1 MSAQTIRNALGVLQ
15 EDPDS
20 EQAWTDL
27 GATFG
32 NAQALSDLSPEI
44 SREDLGSLL
53 EAARRAHELRREYE
67 AVSRLLQWEVEVAK
81 GTDREAPLVAE
92 QARILDEEL
101 LDDEGSSLAYMHL
114 LELRPGERAAVD
126 ALDRAEGKRAKWF
139 EIVKRYVDEAKGTK
153 DPAFKSSLF
162 VTGAE
167 AAYRYGRPQLQG
179 EGTKGQKK
187 LEALEG
193 EIVTGAKKALDIDPK
208 NRRAALLLERVY
220 RQRGEYTLVAEV
232 LEQLARESAIK
243 EEKSAAY
250 LRLARVY
257 SKRLGDTEGAMK
269 AYAAVVDVAPGN
281 GEATSA
287 LVDRFTEREEWDS
300 LVSLYEDQLAVASF
314 APGQEAGT
322 LLQIAMVHWKMRER
336 ADSAEPYFARLRRL
350 EPAHP
355 QMLTFF
361 RQWCNER
368 GEFGRLTQ
376 ILTDAQRVLTDGP
389 TRATIVAELAQ
400 LAEDGANATRA
411 IEQWRSLL
419 RQDPNNKEARHAL
432 KRLYRQTGGW
442 NALADLLRG
451 DLEKIGIEDKE
462 ARLPILREIAAIYR
476 NDLKNDSALVTVL
489 SQISTLDPEDKD
501 AARELARVYA
511 ALGRWR
517 EMLATQ
523 ARVAELETDV
533 GARTEIYREV
543 ARRWLE
549 QFSNM
554 QNAVDAYEKL
564 LEASPDDR
572 EANQKLRELYTKRRA
587 YKPLYDLLARQV
599 ERIGAAEDARRAEAA
614 DGSRDADGAENAD
627 DAGGEELTGEELADA
642 DLAEADLV
650 DEELA
655 DAGEERRA
663 LWLEMAKLA
672 ADRLDRGADAV
683 VAYKKVLA
691 EDPSSQAALDA
702 LEKLADREKDY
713 ATVAEV
719 LERRVELATRAPGG
733 TQTQLAILQ
742 KLGSIYA
749 DRLHDHQGSMR
760 AWRRVLDLSPG
771 HPKALRVLRD
781 TFLAAGDYDGL
792 TELYATTEDFE
803 GLAEV
808 LSSAAD
814 RTGEADA
821 KVELSYRAADVY
833 VDRLRAPERAFR
845 AYERVLGVKPD
856 DKRAAAALVPL
867 YEREEKWARLPPLYE
882 VLLQHAATDDEKLE
896 LLHKLAQITG
906 HNLQDRAGS
915 FAYARRAYQLDP
927 DRTGALETFENATR
941 SSGEWEAFVDAL
953 NARLKDDGPRAPL
966 DATRRVL
973 RSKIADVY
981 ALELGRI
988 DDAISGYR
996 SLVEDTPDDEETV
1009 GALDRLLRSESRR
1022 DDLRWLFEHRVARAN
1037 TSWKIHLYNEWAL
1050 LEEDVFNAP
1059 EQAVFIYRKIL
1070 DLVPQHGGALRSL
1083 ARLLRAAGDAHG
1095 AAEALEKDRDQRD
1108 GVERA
1113 QREVELARLY
1123 MTSLKRPLD
1132 ALAAAQRALDIVPHP
1147 PPGSAHG
1154 SGTPEYRGAVEV
1166 IEELLHVPETRG
1178 RAAVLL
1184 EAHYDQTGNAQQQAE
1199 VLEVMIA
1206 TAAAKKDRIA
1216 LYSRLADVYEGKVS
1230 AVTTAFDVIARAA
1243 SEFPMEL
1250 ELWDRL
1256 AVLSNRTHRAQ
1267 QFVHAIVEAVP
1278 PTGNTGLPES
1288 VEMDLAERAATLYDE
1303 MLGDIVS
1310 AQPYLERIL
1319 GRDPSNER
1327 AFGRLKQIL
1336 TTLERWEEL
1345 EHLYERA
1352 ISAAPDLARRAD
1364 LLADVALVAEE
1375 ITGDRPKAIAYYERI
1390 LQLEPNHDQTVRAL
1404 DSLYSNEERW
1414 TSLAELLRGRLPVAS
1429 LDEAVALKLRLG
1441 ALYTARLED
1450 PATAI
1455 GFLEDVLHADPANRE
1470 ARDLTEKCLDVPEL
1484 RPRAATI
1491 LEQVYVALD
1500 APRDLVRILEVR
1512 LETAGTIEERRE
1524 LLRRI
1529 AELRDDRL
1537 QEGAF
1542 DVYARLVP
1550 IAPDDVEA
1558 RAGLLTLAKKLGAFE
1573 EAARVLAESA
1583 EAANVPQPRAQI
1595 LSELAQLLERQLGDS
1610 QRAEEVYRQVL
1621 VIGPDDTEL
1630 ALPIARSLERIYAA
1644 SGRTRD
1650 LAEILRTEVK
1660 LEEDAA
1666 ARREIQG
1673 RLGELCETSLDDPKG
1688 AIDAWRA
1695 RLDDDPLDGAALGAL
1710 DRLYERTQEWRALV
1724 DILRARERHVDEPQ
1738 VRRQFMERV
1747 ASTLADRLSDVPE
1760 AILAYRALVD
1770 EFGPDEGA
1778 LSALERLYEAAERWP
1793 DLAETIE
1800 SRLAIADGE
1809 ESRLALLAKLG
1820 AVRRERL
1827 DEVPQ
1832 AIEAFRQALMIDA
1845 AHAPSRTALESLLDH
1860 PDVRREVAG
1869 ILRPL
1874 YEADGQEESLLR
1886 VIDIEAEYAEE
1897 PEARL
1902 QLYREAARAAEAT
1915 LGDSRR
1921 AFGYSLRALR
1931 EAESPDEFL
1940 PWLERAERLA
1950 QAVDAYPELVALL
1963 REVTPEL
1970 LDGDLQLK
1978 VTLRVAALLR
1988 DALSDKAGA
1997 RDHYVRALEL
2007 RGDDRTALEA
2017 LETLYEE
2024 AENPTA
2030 LLDILRRRAEV
2041 AEDDSEKKRILFK
2054 QARLSDETLNDP
2066 ASAIDT
2072 YRQIHDSYQDDTAF
2086 AALERL
2092 FTTTE
2097 RWDDLIS
2104 LYEGRIGKGP
2114 PGEVK
2119 AGLHHKLGQVFE
2131 VRLGDHHRA
2140 FDQYEEALS
2149 FDGRHAAT
2157 VTSLEGLMAD
2167 RAHAAR
2173 AAEMLEH
2180 VYLARLDWR
2189 RVMTTLEARLDVSE
2203 DPDEKRQI
2211 LRRLAGLHEEQEEN
2225 YPAALETTAK
2235 LLAED
2240 LTDEPTWH
2248 ELERLARVANAEARL
2263 AEIYATELGKVTAD
2277 EPATAKLAGRTGQLF
2292 EQLGDSERALS
2303 FYRRAHAYAPEE
2315 DDASF
2320 ESIDRILRET
2330 GQPEARVDLYRS
2342 ALEYREEPAAR
2353 LSTLHAIAELQEREL
2368 QNDDLAI
2375 ETYRQAL
2382 DVEETDVASLEA
2394 LARLFDRRGRYS
2406 DLAELTRKR
2415 AEHSA
2420 LPEDEAK
2427 FRIVLGKL
2435 LQEKLGDTAS
2445 AIDEYESVV
2454 ELGSA
2459 TAAAREAVAALESL
2473 VADPEHKAHVV
2484 DILRPIYERADD
2496 WRHLISVNE
2505 ERLGIADD
2513 DSERVA
2519 ILRETS
2525 RLWETRGRDANK
2537 AFDSVRD
2544 AFVLDP
2550 DDGDTRTELDRLS
2563 GVTLRW
2569 DDLASAY
2576 QRGIERT
2583 SGVAEKE
2590 LLGALARLH
2599 NEKRDDPRA
2608 ALDAYD
2614 RLFRADETD
2623 IEPLENMDEL
2633 ATLLADWAMLE
2644 RVLGKRAELTTDDEE
2659 RASTWRRIG
2668 EVRRDMLEDALG
2680 AIDAFEHALD
2690 LEPDSAF
2697 TMDRLIELYEAKN
2710 DPARLIHLYR
2720 RRVELCSDDE
2730 ADLKFQLYVDAANRY
2745 EFGLS
2750 DRREAI
2756 ELLNEALDVRPSDAE
2771 VVRRLDKL
2779 YTAEKMWPELLDN
2792 LRLQVTQAEDEA
2804 GGRTLRK
2811 RIGALLAHELD
2822 DAPQALGA
2830 YREVL
2835 ESGEFDEEAAGAI
2848 RELGETREELR
2859 GEAAAALEPV
2869 LRGAGRNEELAF
2881 VLEMRLRAETEPFER
2896 TRTLR
2901 AIAEVAEQK
2910 LDDLERAE
2918 AALLRALSEAPEDA
2932 ELHAEIERVCERAAS
2947 TSGRKGESW
2956 QRYADALSERAGS
2969 LFDAT
2974 VATDLFM
2981 RLGKVAEEKLA
2992 DDARAARAF
3001 VSAAEQSG
3009 DNEAVLSALDRLFAR
3024 LGDARALAD
3033 VLERR
3038 IAVEAGA
3045 EAQADLYH
3053 RLATLQI
3060 REFEEPS
3067 KGLST
3072 LRLAVEQ
3079 VPEHAP
3085 SRDAMEQ
3092 LLERDTLFE
3101 EAFEALESVYRSLG
3115 RTDDLARLYE
3125 RKVTRA
3131 AGVRERAR
3139 ARLDLARVL
3148 EIDAHDA
3155 LGAQRVLE
3163 AALVDDLTDVDVL
3176 SEAERLAGSGAG
3188 NGFGSLSEA
3197 LAQALANA
3205 KDVPTHTSADLW
3217 GRLATWRRDE
3227 LKDAAGAEQA
3237 FAQALS
3243 LEPENVEVLRALED
3257 LRRAPGRER
3266 DLVETLRT
3274 RARLEPD
3281 VQLLG
3286 DLLREAKEI
3295 AESKLDDAALAEST
3309 LRDWLA
3315 EDEVN
3320 LWALAELTK
3329 LRERAGD
3336 HKEVIELLLRCA
3348 EIEADGP
3355 RIAALKHRAAQVMT
3369 EKAGDVPGA
3378 IKLYEELRE
3387 DDPTDSVASSKLRE
3401 LYAQAG
3407 RTEDLARLL
3416 QDLVDAAEG
3425 PEQRTLLRLDLSKLE
3440 MDLDRTTD
3448 AIDTLRAILDEVP
3461 AHGEA
3466 VLVLSTLFERTGQD
3480 EELAELLNTQIERA
3494 ERDQDAAKEL
3504 ALKVRLGE
3512 VFETRLK
3519 DTPRAIATFEGVLE
3533 REPEHRAALEAVARL
3548 AESRSE
3554 WERASAA
3561 LTTLTRVVPD
3571 EGGVKF
3577 ALRLANARA
3586 KLGDEEGAPAALR
3599 RALEMQPS
3607 NEEAREQLRALYE
3620 RRKNWSELAA
3630 LLVVDAELVAKE
3642 HPDVVMPPA
3651 DVSGGVA
3658 SGRITTV
3665 PTGRASAR
3673 PGTMSS
3679 HASQVPP
3686 PLTGAR
3692 ADYVRL
3698 LRRAAE
3704 IHIRERGSSTDAVP
3718 LLEQL
3723 AKTAP
3728 SDRELLLL
3736 LCDAYTAAGRER
3748 DATQVLEKVI
3758 HSYGAKRSKELSV
3771 YHHRLGKALASLGD
3785 KDVALVQFDMAFKID
3800 PGSVNVLRDLGVL
3813 ALETNDLD
3821 RAQKTFRALLLQ
3833 RLDGSTGI
3841 SKGEV
3846 FYYLGEI
3853 SAKQGDRAK
3862 AVQML
3867 ERAIENEPS
3876 LDRAKAKL
3884 EELKG

>member
-15 EDPDS
+15 EDPDNGR
-20 EQAWTDL
+20 AWADL
-27 GATFG
+27 GEAVGYSRQSGISQPPEGVPPESSELSKEELAT
-32 NAQALSDLSPEI
+32 
-44 SREDLGSLL
+44 LL
-53 EAARRAHELRREYE
+53 EGARRAHELRREYE
-67 AVSRLLQWEVEVAK
+67 AVARLLQWEVEIAK
-81 GTDREAPLVAE
+81 GTEREAALVAE
-92 QARILDEEL
+92 LARVLDEEL

-114 LELRPGERAAVD
+114 LELRPGERTATE
-126 ALDRAEGKRAKWF
+126 ALDRAEGKRTKWF
-139 EIVKRYVDEAKGTK
+139 EIVKRYVDEAKSTK

-179 EGTKGQKK
+179 EGQKGQKK

-193 EIVTGAKKALDIDPK
+193 EIVTGLKKALDIDPK
-208 NRRAALLLERVY
+208 NRRAAILLERVY
-220 RQRGEYTLVAEV
+220 RQRGEHAKVAEV
-232 LEQLARESAIK
+232 LDQLARESTIK

-257 SKRLGDTEGAMK
+257 AKRLDDPEK
-269 AYAAVVDVAPGN
+269 AIQAYQAVVDIAPGN
-281 GEATSA
+281 VEATAA
-287 LVDRFTEREEWDS
+287 LVDRFTERKEWDN
-300 LVSLYEDQLAVASF
+300 LVGLYEDQLAAGSF
-314 APGQEAGT
+314 APGQEAGI
-322 LLQIAMVHWKMRER
+322 LLQIAMVHWKMREKTD
-336 ADSAEPYFARLRRL
+336 AAEPYFTRLRKI

-361 RQWCNER
+361 RQWCAEK
-368 GEFGRLTQ
+368 GEIGRLTQ

-389 TRATIVAELAQ
+389 TRATLVAELAQ

-419 RQDPNNKEARHAL
+419 RQDPNNKEARAAL

-451 DLEKIGIEDKE
+451 DLEKVGVEDKE
-462 ARLPILREIAAIYR
+462 ARLPILRDIAAIYR

-489 SQISTLDPEDKD
+489 SQISTLDPTDKD

-564 LEASPDDR
+564 LDASPDDR

-599 ERIGAAEDARRAEAA
+599 ERMEAAPAEAPAPAAEGE
-614 DGSRDADGAENAD
+614 
-627 DAGGEELTGEELADA
+627 DAGEGASA
-642 DLAEADLV
+642 AA
-650 DEELA
+650 
-655 DAGEERRA
+655 AGEERRA

-672 ADRLDRGADAV
+672 ADRLDRGPDAV
-683 VAYKKVLA
+683 IAYKKVLA
-691 EDPSSQAALDA
+691 EEPSSQVALDA

-719 LERRVELATRAPGG
+719 LERRVELAAGTPGG

-749 DRLHDHQGSMR
+749 DRLHDPKGSMR

-781 TFLAAGDYDGL
+781 TFLANADYDGL

-814 RTGEADA
+814 RTPDPDA
-821 KVELSYRAADVY
+821 KIELSYRAADVY

-845 AYERVLGVKPD
+845 AYERVLGVRPD

-882 VLLQHAATDDEKLE
+882 VLLRHAEEREEKLA
-896 LLHKLAQITG
+896 LLHKLAHITG
-906 HNLQDRAGS
+906 HNLSDRAGS
-915 FAYARRAYQLDP
+915 FAYARRAYELDP
-927 DRTGALETFENATR
+927 GREGALGTFEKATR
-941 SSGEWEAFVDAL
+941 ASGEWAAFVEAL
-953 NARLKDDGPRAPL
+953 NARLKDTKLGPSVTPEEL
-966 DATRRVL
+966 DARRTL
-973 RSKIADVY
+973 RSKIAEVY
-981 ALELGRI
+981 ALELGRV
-988 DDAISGYR
+988 DDAIVAYR
-996 SLVEDTPDDEETV
+996 SLVEDNPDDEEIV
-1009 GALDRLLRSESRR
+1009 GSLDRLLRSESRR
-1022 DDLRWLFEHRVARAN
+1022 DDLRWLFEHRVSRAN
-1037 TSWKIHLYNEWAL
+1037 TSWKIHLYAEWAT
-1050 LEEDVFNAP
+1050 LEEDVFGDP
-1059 EQAVFIYRKIL
+1059 DQAIAIYRKIL
-1070 DLVPQHGGALRSL
+1070 ELVPQHGTALRSL
-1083 ARLLRAAGDAHG
+1083 ARLLRAQGDPAG
-1095 AAEALEKDRDQRD
+1095 AAEALEKDRDQRE
-1108 GVERA
+1108 GMERA

-1123 MTSLKRPLD
+1123 MTELKRPLD
-1132 ALAAAQRALDIVPHP
+1132 ALAAGQRALDLVPRP
-1147 PPGSAHG
+1147 PPGSPAG
-1154 SGTPEYRGAVEV
+1154 SGSAEYRGAVEV

-1184 EAHYDQTGNAQQQAE
+1184 EAHYDETGNAQQQAE

-1216 LYSRLADVYEGKVS
+1216 LYSRLADVYEGKVG
-1230 AVTTAFDVIARAA
+1230 AATTAFDVIARAA

-1256 AVLSNRTHRAQ
+1256 AVLSNRTHRAHH
-1267 QFVHAIVEAVP
+1267 FVSAIVEAVP
-1278 PTGNTGLPES
+1278 PLGETGLPET

-1319 GRDPSNER
+1319 TRDPGNER
-1327 AFGRLKQIL
+1327 AFARLKQIL

-1345 EHLYERA
+1345 EGLYERA
-1352 ISAAPDLARRAD
+1352 ISAAPDLNRRAD

-1390 LQLEPNHDQTVRAL
+1390 LQLEPNHEQTVRAL
-1404 DSLYSNEERW
+1404 DSLYSGEERW
-1414 TSLAELLRGRLPVAS
+1414 TSLAALLQNRLPTAS

-1441 ALYTARLED
+1441 SLYISRLED

-1455 GFLEDVLHADPANRE
+1455 GFLEDVLQADPTNRE
-1470 ARDLTEKCLDVPEL
+1470 ARDLTEKCLTVPGL
-1484 RPRAATI
+1484 RPRAASI
-1491 LEQVYVALD
+1491 LEQVYIALD

-1512 LETAGTIEERRE
+1512 LETASMLEERRE

-1583 EAANVPQPRAQI
+1583 DAAGVPQPRAQI
-1595 LSELAQLLERQLGDS
+1595 LSELAQLLERHLGDAE
-1610 QRAEEVYRQVL
+1610 RAEAVYRQVL

-1660 LEEDAA
+1660 LEEDPA

-1695 RLDDDPLDGAALGAL
+1695 RLDDDPLDSAALGAL
-1710 DRLYERTQEWRALV
+1710 DRLYERTGEWRALV
-1724 DILRARERHVDEPQ
+1724 EILRARERQVGDAPQ
-1738 VRRQFMERV
+1738 RRRFMERV

-1770 EFGPDEGA
+1770 EFGPDDGA
-1778 LSALERLYEAAERWP
+1778 LSALERLYETAERWP

-1800 SRLAIADGE
+1800 ARLSIADGE
-1809 ESRLALLAKLG
+1809 ESRLGLLAKLG

-1832 AIEAFRQALMIDA
+1832 AIEAFRQALMIEA
-1845 AHAPSRTALESLLDH
+1845 THAPSRTALEGLLEH

-1897 PEARL
+1897 REARL
-1902 QLYREAARAAEAT
+1902 GLYREAARAAEVT
-1915 LGDSRR
+1915 LGDPRR

-1931 EAESPDEFL
+1931 EAESAEEFL

-1950 QAVDAYPELVALL
+1950 QAVGAYGELVDLL
-1963 REVTPEL
+1963 RLVVPDL
-1970 LDGDLQLK
+1970 VDGDLQVT
-1978 VTLRVAALLR
+1978 VTLKIASLLR
-1988 DALSDKAGA
+1988 DALADKAGA
-1997 RDHYVRALEL
+1997 RSYYVRALEL

-2017 LETLYEE
+2017 LEALYEE
-2024 AENPTA
+2024 ANDPTS
-2030 LLDILRRRAEV
+2030 LLEILRRRAEV
-2041 AEDDSEKKRILFK
+2041 ADDDSERRRILFK
-2054 QARLSDETLNDP
+2054 QARLSDETLHDP
-2066 ASAIDT
+2066 TGAIDT
-2072 YRQIHDSYQDDTAF
+2072 YRLIHDAYQDDTAF
-2086 AALERL
+2086 LALERL
-2092 FTTTE
+2092 YTATE

-2104 LYEGRIGKGP
+2104 LYEGRIAKGP

-2119 AGLHHKLGQVFE
+2119 AGLHHKLGE
-2131 VRLGDHHRA
+2131 VYETRLGEHHRA
-2140 FDQYEEALS
+2140 FDQYEAALS
-2149 FDGRHAAT
+2149 FDSRHPAT
-2157 VTSLEGLMAD
+2157 VASLEGLMGD

-2180 VYLARLDWR
+2180 VYLARHDWR
-2189 RVMTTLEARLDVSE
+2189 RVMATLEARLDVSE
-2203 DPDEKRQI
+2203 DPDEKRQL
-2211 LRRLAGLHEEQEEN
+2211 LRRLAGLHEEQAEN

-2248 ELERLARVANAEARL
+2248 ELDRLARVANAEARL

-2277 EPATAKLAGRTGQLF
+2277 EPATAKLARRTGQLY
-2292 EQLGDSERALS
+2292 EQLGDTDRALS
-2303 FYRRAHAYAPEE
+2303 FYRRAHAFAPEE
-2315 DDASF
+2315 DDVSF

-2330 GQPEARVDLYRS
+2330 GQSQARVDLYRS
-2342 ALEYREEPAAR
+2342 ALEYREDPAAR
-2353 LSTLHAIAELQEREL
+2353 LATLHTIARLQEIELQS
-2368 QNDDLAI
+2368 DDLAI
-2375 ETYRQAL
+2375 ETYGQAL
-2382 DVEETDVASLEA
+2382 EVEETDVTSLEA
-2394 LARLFDRRGRYS
+2394 LARLYDRRGRYG
-2406 DLAELTRKR
+2406 DLADLTRRR

-2420 LPEDEAK
+2420 LPDDEAK

-2435 LQEKLGDTAS
+2435 LQEKLHDTAS
-2445 AIDEYESVV
+2445 AIDEYETVV
-2454 ELGSA
+2454 ELAPG
-2459 TAAAREAVAALESL
+2459 TAAANEAIAALEAL
-2473 VADPEHKAHVV
+2473 IADPEHKAHVV

-2496 WRHLISVNE
+2496 WRHLVSVNL

-2519 ILRETS
+2519 ILRETA
-2525 RLWETRGRDANK
+2525 RLWETRGRDPNQ

-2550 DDGDTRTELDRLS
+2550 DDGDTRAELDRLAE
-2563 GVTLRW
+2563 VTSRW
-2569 DDLASAY
+2569 DHLANAY

-2583 SGVAEKE
+2583 SGITEKE

-2599 NEKRDDPRA
+2599 NERRDDPRA

-2623 IEPLENMDEL
+2623 IEPLEQMDEL
-2633 ATLLADWAMLE
+2633 ATLLADWTMLE
-2644 RVLGKRAELTTDDEE
+2644 RVLRKRAELTTDDER

-2668 EVRRDMLEDALG
+2668 EVRRDMLEDAAG
-2680 AIDAFEHALD
+2680 SIDAFEHALE
-2690 LEPDSAF
+2690 LEPDNAF

-2710 DPARLIHLYR
+2710 DPARLINLYR
-2720 RRVELCSDDE
+2720 RRVELCTDDE
-2730 ADLKFQLYVDAANRY
+2730 ADLKFQLYIDAANGY
-2745 EFGLS
+2745 EFGLH

-2756 ELLNEALDVRPSDAE
+2756 EVLDLALSVRPGDVD

-2779 YTAEKMWPELLDN
+2779 YTAEKMWHELLEN
-2792 LRLQVTQAEDEA
+2792 LRQQVVMTEDEA
-2804 GGRTLRK
+2804 EGRTLRK

-2822 DAPQALGA
+2822 DAPQALTA

-2835 ESGEFDEEAAGAI
+2835 EGGAFDEEAAKAI
-2848 RELGETREELR
+2848 RELGEGRDELR
-2859 GEAAAALEPV
+2859 GEAADALEPV
-2869 LRGAGRNEELAF
+2869 LRKAERHEELLQ
-2881 VLEMRLRAETEPFER
+2881 VLEMRLRSQIEPSER
-2896 TRTLR
+2896 TQTLR

-2932 ELHAEIERVCERAAS
+2932 SLHAEIERICGRGVAAAGKKS
-2947 TSGRKGESW
+2947 ESW

-2969 LFDAT
+2969 LFDAN

-2981 RLGKVAEEKLA
+2981 RLGRVAEEKLV
-2992 DDARAARAF
+2992 DDARAARAY

-3009 DNEAVLSALDRLFAR
+3009 DNEAVLSALDRLFGR

-3038 IAVEAGA
+3038 IAVEATPG
-3045 EAQADLYH
+3045 AQADLYH

-3079 VPEHAP
+3079 VPDHGP
-3085 SRDAMEQ
+3085 SRDAMEA
-3092 LLERDTLFE
+3092 LLEKGDLFD
-3101 EAFEALESVYRSLG
+3101 EAFEALESVYRTLG
-3115 RTDDLARLYE
+3115 RTSDLARLYE

-3131 AGVRERAR
+3131 PGVRERSR

-3148 EIDAHDA
+3148 EIDAKDL

-3176 SEAERLAGSGAG
+3176 SEAERIAGSPGG
-3188 NGFGSLSEA
+3188 NGFGSLTEA
-3197 LAQALANA
+3197 LAQALVASENKPA
-3205 KDVPTHTSADLW
+3205 KDVPTHTAAELW
-3217 GRLATWRRDE
+3217 VRLGTWRRDE
-3227 LKDAAGAEQA
+3227 LKTLEVAEEA
-3237 FAQALS
+3237 FVKALS
-3243 LEPENVEVLRALED
+3243 LEPENVDVLRALED

-3274 RARLEPD
+3274 RARLETD
-3281 VQLLG
+3281 LQLLG
-3286 DLLREAKEI
+3286 ELLREAKEI
-3295 AESKLDDAALAEST
+3295 AETKLDDPALAESA
-3309 LRDWLA
+3309 LRDWLT
-3315 EDEVN
+3315 EDEGN
-3320 LWALAELTK
+3320 LWALEELTK

-3336 HKEVIELLLRCA
+3336 HKEVIELLLRRS
-3348 EIEADGP
+3348 EMEADGP
-3355 RIAALKHRAAQVMT
+3355 KIASLKHRAAEVMT
-3369 EKAGDVPGA
+3369 SKAGDIAGA
-3378 IKLYEELRE
+3378 IKLYEELR
-3387 DDPTDSVASSKLRE
+3387 DSDPTDAAASSKLRE

-3407 RTEDLARLL
+3407 RSGDLARLL
-3416 QDLVDAAEG
+3416 QDLIDAAES

-3440 MDLDRTTD
+3440 MELDRSTE

-3466 VLVLSTLFERTGQD
+3466 VLALSTLFERTGQD

-3494 ERDQDAAKEL
+3494 ERDQDATKEL

-3519 DTPRAIATFEGVLE
+3519 DTPRALATFEGVLE

-3554 WERASAA
+3554 WERASTA
-3561 LTTLTRVVPD
+3561 LSTLTRVVPD
-3571 EGGVKF
+3571 DAGVKF

-3586 KLGDEEGAPAALR
+3586 KLGDEDGVPAALR
-3599 RALEMQPS
+3599 RALEIQPG
-3607 NEEAREQLRALYE
+3607 NEEVREQLRAFYE
-3620 RRKNWSELAA
+3620 RKRSWTELAA
-3630 LLVVDAELVAKE
+3630 LLVGDAELVAKE
-3642 HPDVVMPPA
+3642 HPDVLLAPA
-3651 DVSGGVA
+3651 DISGNAG
-3658 SGRITTV
+3658 GRPISV
-3665 PTGRASAR
+3665 PPGAR
-3673 PGTMSS
+3673 PSRPSPAPVSS
-3679 HASQVPP
+3679 APP
-3686 PLTGAR
+3686 PMGGAR
-3692 ADYVRL
+3692 AEYVRL

-3704 IHIRERGSSTDAVP
+3704 IHIRERNSEADAVP

-3728 SDRELLLL
+3728 HDRELLLL

-3758 HSYGAKRSKELSV
+3758 SSYGAKRSKELSV

-3785 KDVALVQFDMAFKID
+3785 KDVALVQYDMAFKID

-3813 ALETNDLD
+3813 AFETNDLD

-3833 RLDGSTGI
+3833 RLDNSTGI

-3853 SAKQGDRAK
+3853 SAKQGDKAK

>member
-15 EDPDS
+15 EDPDNG
-20 EQAWTDL
+20 QAWADL
-27 GATFG
+27 GAFFG
-32 NAQALSDLSPEI
+32 NPQAMQELSSELSTE
-44 SREDLGSLL
+44 ELGALL
-53 EAARRAHELRREYE
+53 ESARRAHELRREYE
-67 AVSRLLQWEVEVAK
+67 AVAKLLQWEVEVAK
-81 GTDREAPLVAE
+81 GTEREAPLVTE
-92 QARILDEEL
+92 LARVLDEEL

-114 LELRPGERAAVD
+114 LELRPGERVAVD
-126 ALDRAEGKRAKWF
+126 ALERAEGKRTKWF

-179 EGTKGQKK
+179 EGSKGQKK

-208 NRRAALLLERVY
+208 NRRAALLLERIY
-220 RQRGEYTLVAEV
+220 RQKGDYVLVAEV
-232 LEQLARESAIK
+232 LELLARESPIK
-243 EEKSAAY
+243 EEKSAAF

-257 SKRLGDTEGAMK
+257 AKRLNDPENAMK
-269 AYAAVVDVAPGN
+269 AYAAVVDASPGN
-281 GEATSA
+281 VEATAA
-287 LVDRFTEREEWDS
+287 LVDRFTEKQEWDS
-300 LVSLYEDQLAVASF
+300 LVSLYEDQLAASSF
-314 APGQEAGT
+314 TQGQEAGI

-336 ADSAEPYFARLRRL
+336 PDAAEPYFARLRKI

-361 RQWCNER
+361 RAWCHEK

-419 RQDPNNKEARHAL
+419 RQDPNNKEARQAL

-451 DLEKIGIEDKE
+451 DLEKIGVEDKE
-462 ARLPILREIAAIYR
+462 ARLPVLRDIAAIYR

-523 ARVAELETDV
+523 ARVAELETDI

-564 LEASPDDR
+564 LDASPDDR

-599 ERIGAAEDARRAEAA
+599 ERLEQETPREIDVEAGT
-614 DGSRDADGAENAD
+614 DP
-627 DAGGEELTGEELADA
+627 TGEEK
-642 DLAEADLV
+642 
-650 DEELA
+650 
-655 DAGEERRA
+655 RA

-672 ADRLDRGADAV
+672 ADRLDRGADAM

-691 EDPSSQAALDA
+691 EEPSSQQALDA

-719 LERRVELATRAPGG
+719 LERRVELAAGSPGG

-749 DRLHDHQGSMR
+749 DRLQDPKGSMR

-781 TFLAAGDYDGL
+781 TFLAGADYDGL

-814 RTGEADA
+814 RTAEPDA
-821 KVELSYRAADVY
+821 KIELSYRAADVY

-845 AYERVLGVKPD
+845 AYERVLGVRPD

-882 VLLQHAATDDEKLE
+882 VLLQHATDDEEKLE
-896 LLHKLAQITG
+896 LLHKLAHITG

-927 DRTGALETFENATR
+927 DRAEALETFEKATR
-941 SSGEWEAFVDAL
+941 ASGEWEAFVTTL
-953 NARLKDDGPRAPL
+953 NARLVEGAKHAP
-966 DATRRVL
+966 DETTRRTL
-973 RSKIADVY
+973 RSKIAQVY

-988 DDAISGYR
+988 DDAITAYR
-996 SLVEDTPDDEETV
+996 SLVEDSPDDEETV
-1009 GALDRLLRSESRR
+1009 GALDQLLRSESREE
-1022 DDLRWLFEHRVARAN
+1022 DLRWLFDQRVARAN
-1037 TSWKIHLYNEWAL
+1037 TSWKIHLYNEWAT
-1050 LEEDVFNAP
+1050 LEEDVFGSP
-1059 EQAVFIYRKIL
+1059 ERAVDIYRKIL
-1070 DLVPQHGGALRSL
+1070 ELVPQHGGALRSL
-1083 ARLLRAAGDAHG
+1083 ARLLRAAGDAQG

-1108 GVERA
+1108 GVDRA

-1123 MTSLKRPLD
+1123 MSSLKRPLD

-1216 LYSRLADVYEGKVS
+1216 LYSRLADVYEGKVG
-1230 AVTTAFDVIARAA
+1230 ALTTAFDVIARAA

-1278 PTGNTGLPES
+1278 PTGNTGLPDS

-1303 MLGDIVS
+1303 MLGDIVA

-1319 GRDPSNER
+1319 SRDPSNER
-1327 AFGRLKQIL
+1327 AFQRLKQIL
-1336 TTLERWEEL
+1336 TTLERWDEL
-1345 EHLYERA
+1345 EVLYEKA
-1352 ISAAPDLARRAD
+1352 ISAAPDLSRRAD

-1404 DSLYSNEERW
+1404 DSLYSSEERW
-1414 TSLAELLRGRLPVAS
+1414 TSLADLLRGRLPVAS

-1455 GFLEDVLHADPANRE
+1455 GFLEDVLQADPTNRE
-1470 ARDLTEKCLDVPEL
+1470 ARDLTEKCLNVPEL
-1484 RPRAATI
+1484 RPRAAVI
-1491 LEQVYVALD
+1491 LEHVYVSLD

-1512 LETAGTIEERRE
+1512 LETAQAIEERRE

-1550 IAPDDVEA
+1550 IAPDDVDA
-1558 RAGLLTLAKKLGAFE
+1558 RNGLLTLAKKLGAFE

-1595 LSELAQLLERQLGDS
+1595 LSELAQLLERYLGDS
-1610 QRAEEVYRQVL
+1610 DRAEVVYRQVL
-1621 VIGPDDTEL
+1621 DIGPDEPEL
-1630 ALPIARSLERIYAA
+1630 ALPIARSLERIYAG
-1644 SGRTRD
+1644 SGRTKD
-1650 LAEILRTEVK
+1650 LAEILRTEVR

-1688 AIDAWRA
+1688 AIEAWRA

-1724 DILRARERHVDEPQ
+1724 DILRARERQVDEPKT
-1738 VRRQFMERV
+1738 RRQFMERV

-1778 LSALERLYEAAERWP
+1778 LSALERLYETAERWP

-1800 SRLAIADGE
+1800 ARLAIAETE
-1809 ESRLALLAKLG
+1809 EGRLALLGKLG

-1845 AHAPSRTALESLLDH
+1845 AHAPSRAALEGLLDH

-1897 PEARL
+1897 REARL
-1902 QLYREAARAAEAT
+1902 QLYREAARAAETT
-1915 LGDSRR
+1915 LGDTRR

-1931 EAESPDEFL
+1931 EAESAEEFL

-1950 QAVDAYPELVALL
+1950 QSIDAYPELVDLL
-1963 REVTPEL
+1963 REVAPDL
-1970 LDGDLQLK
+1970 ADGDLQVQVTLK
-1978 VTLRVAALLR
+1978 VASLLR

-1997 RDHYVRALEL
+1997 RTYYVKALEL
-2007 RGDDRTALEA
+2007 RGDDRTALSA

-2024 AENPTA
+2024 ANDPNA

-2041 AEDDSEKKRILFK
+2041 AEDDSEKRRILFK
-2054 QARLSDETLNDP
+2054 QARLSDETLKDP
-2066 ASAIDT
+2066 SGAIDT
-2072 YRQIHDSYQDDTAF
+2072 YRQIHDTWHDDAAF
-2086 AALERL
+2086 SALERL

-2114 PGEVK
+2114 PGDVK

-2131 VRLGDHHRA
+2131 VRLVDHHRA
-2140 FDQYEEALS
+2140 FDQYEAALR
-2149 FDGRHAAT
+2149 FDSRHEAT
-2157 VTSLEGLMAD
+2157 VASLEGLMAD

-2203 DPDEKRQI
+2203 DPDEKRQL

-2248 ELERLARVANAEARL
+2248 ELDRLARVANAEARL

-2277 EPATAKLAGRTGQLF
+2277 EPATAKLARRTGQLY
-2292 EQLGDSERALS
+2292 EQLGDPEKALA
-2303 FYRRAHAYAPEE
+2303 FYRRAHAFAPEE
-2315 DDASF
+2315 DDESF

-2330 GQPEARVDLYRS
+2330 KQPQARVDLYRS

-2353 LSTLHAIAELQEREL
+2353 LATLHTIAQLQETDLE
-2368 QNDDLAI
+2368 NDDLAI

-2382 DVEETDVASLEA
+2382 EVEETDVKSLES
-2394 LARLFDRRGRYS
+2394 LARLFDRRGRYT
-2406 DLAELTRKR
+2406 DLADLTRRR

-2420 LPEDEAK
+2420 LPDDEAK

-2435 LQEKLGDTAS
+2435 LQEKLNDTAG

-2454 ELGSA
+2454 ELGPDS
-2459 TAAAREAVAALESL
+2459 AAAREAIAALEAL
-2473 VADPEHKAHVV
+2473 IADPEHKAHVV

-2496 WRHLISVNE
+2496 WRHLVAVND

-2513 DSERVA
+2513 DSEKVA
-2519 ILRETS
+2519 IFRETA
-2525 RLWETRGRDANK
+2525 RLWETRGKDPNK
-2537 AFDSVRD
+2537 AFDAVRD

-2550 DDGDTRTELDRLS
+2550 DDGDTRAELDRLA
-2563 GVTLRW
+2563 GVTGRW
-2569 DDLASAY
+2569 DDLADAY

-2599 NEKRDDPRA
+2599 NDKRDDPRA

-2623 IEPLENMDEL
+2623 IEPLEQMDEL
-2633 ATLLADWAMLE
+2633 ATLLADWTMLE
-2644 RVLGKRAELTTDDEE
+2644 RVLGKRAELTTDDEQ

-2668 EVRRDMLEDALG
+2668 EVRRDMLEDG
-2680 AIDAFEHALD
+2680 NGSIDAFERALE

-2710 DPARLIHLYR
+2710 DPARLINLYR

-2730 ADLKFQLYVDAANRY
+2730 SDLKFQLYLDAANRY
-2745 EFGLS
+2745 EYGLS

-2756 ELLNEALDVRPSDAE
+2756 ELLNQALEVRSGDVD

-2792 LRLQVTQAEDEA
+2792 LRLQVAQSQDEA
-2804 GGRTLRK
+2804 EGRTLRK

-2835 ESGEFDEEAAGAI
+2835 ESGAFDEEAAKAI
-2848 RELGETREELR
+2848 RELGESRDELR

-2869 LRGAGRNEELAF
+2869 LRTAGRHEDLAF
-2881 VLEMRLRAETEPFER
+2881 VLEMRLRAETEPVER
-2896 TRTLR
+2896 TKTLR

-2910 LDDLERAE
+2910 LEDLDRAE
-2918 AALLRALSEAPEDA
+2918 AALLRALSEAPDDA
-2932 ELHAEIERVCERAAS
+2932 ELHTEIERLCERAA
-2947 TSGRKGESW
+2947 GRASNKGESW
-2956 QRYADALSERAGS
+2956 QRYADALAERAGS
-2969 LFDAT
+2969 LFDPAI
-2974 VATDLFM
+2974 ATDLFM
-2981 RLGKVAEEKLA
+2981 RLGKVAEEKLV

-3009 DNEAVLSALDRLFAR
+3009 DNETVLAALDRLFGR

-3038 IAVEAGA
+3038 IAVEAA
-3045 EAQADLYH
+3045 PDAQADLYH

-3060 REFEEPS
+3060 HEFEEPS
-3067 KGLST
+3067 KGLAT

-3079 VPEHAP
+3079 VPEHAA
-3085 SRDAMEQ
+3085 SRGAMEQ
-3092 LLERDTLFE
+3092 LLERDALFE

-3115 RTDDLARLYE
+3115 RTDDLAKLYE

-3131 AGVRERAR
+3131 PGVRERAR

-3148 EIDAHDA
+3148 EVDGHDA

-3163 AALVDDLTDVDVL
+3163 AALVDDLTDADVL
-3176 SEAERLAGSGAG
+3176 SEAERLAGSAGG
-3188 NGFGSLSEA
+3188 NGFASLSDA
-3197 LAQALANA
+3197 LAQALASAKEA
-3205 KDVPTHTSADLW
+3205 KDVPTHTMAELW
-3217 GRLATWRRDE
+3217 VRLATWRRDE
-3227 LKDAAGAEQA
+3227 LKNEGASEEA
-3237 FAQALS
+3237 FVQALG
-3243 LEPENVEVLRALED
+3243 LEPENVDVLRALEN

-3274 RARLEPD
+3274 RARLEHD
-3281 VQLLG
+3281 THTLG
-3286 DLLREAKEI
+3286 ELLRESKEI
-3295 AESKLDDAALAEST
+3295 AENKLGDAALAESV

-3315 EDEVN
+3315 EDEHN
-3320 LWALAELTK
+3320 LWALEELTK
-3329 LRERAGD
+3329 LRESAGD
-3336 HKEVIELLLRCA
+3336 HKEVIELLLRRA
-3348 EIEADGP
+3348 GIEADGP
-3355 RIAALKHRAAQVMT
+3355 KIAGLKHRAAQVMT
-3369 EKAGDVPGA
+3369 EKAGDVAAA

-3387 DDPTDSVASSKLRE
+3387 DDPTDTAAQTKLRE

-3407 RTEDLARLL
+3407 RHGDLARLL
-3416 QDLVDAAEG
+3416 QDLIDSAEG

-3440 MDLDRTTD
+3440 MELDRTTE

-3461 AHGEA
+3461 SHGEA
-3466 VLVLSTLFERTGQD
+3466 VLALSTLFERTGQD
-3480 EELAELLNTQIERA
+3480 EELAELLNTQIDRA
-3494 ERDQDAAKEL
+3494 ERDQDAVKEL

-3519 DTPRAIATFEGVLE
+3519 DTPRAIATFEAVLE

-3548 AESRSE
+3548 AESRNE
-3554 WERASAA
+3554 WERASTA
-3561 LTTLTRVVPD
+3561 LSTLTRIVPD
-3571 EGGVKF
+3571 EAGVRF
-3577 ALRLANARA
+3577 ALRLATART

-3599 RALEMQPS
+3599 RALEIQPS
-3607 NEEAREQLRALYE
+3607 NEEVRQQLRSLYE
-3620 RRKNWSELAA
+3620 RQGKWSDLAA
-3630 LLVVDAELVAKE
+3630 LLVGDAELVAKE
-3642 HPDVVMPPA
+3642 HPDVLSPPA
-3651 DVSGGVA
+3651 DVSGGVTGVA
-3658 SGRITTV
+3658 TAPRTTQPPGSIR
-3665 PTGRASAR
+3665 PTGR
-3673 PGTMSS
+3673 PGPLT
-3679 HASQVPP
+3679 ASQSPP
-3686 PLTGAR
+3686 PLSGPR

-3704 IHIRERGSSTDAVP
+3704 IHIQERGSSTDAVP

-3723 AKTAP
+3723 AKSAP
-3728 SDRELLLL
+3728 TDRDLLLL

-3813 ALETNDLD
+3813 AFETNDLD

-3853 SAKQGDRAK
+3853 SAKQGDKAK